1 MKCFNTEI
9 GCYHNQVIHFEGKGK
24 CLMKGVIHFEGKG
37 KCLMKGC
44 NCQEFKNG
52 LR

>member
-24 CLMKGVIHFEGKG
+24 CLMKG
-37 KCLMKGC
+37 C